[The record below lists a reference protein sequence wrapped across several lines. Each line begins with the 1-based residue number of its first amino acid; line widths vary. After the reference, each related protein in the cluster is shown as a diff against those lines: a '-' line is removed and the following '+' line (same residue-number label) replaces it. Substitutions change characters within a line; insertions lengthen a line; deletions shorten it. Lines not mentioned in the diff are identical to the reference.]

1 MKKNSNLINRL
12 TVISFF
18 TFIIIF
24 SLLHPLTKDNNIS
37 VIERRRLEQ
46 FPKLTVSNL
55 ISDQWVGTLETYLL
69 DQFPMRES
77 FKNLDVFVKQVVFR
91 NGDVDGFYK
100 SGAYLSKIMYPLNE
114 RDVIHNAEKITEIN
128 NRFLSHLNVY
138 IAIVPDKGYFT
149 AKAGGH
155 PSVDYAQ
162 MIDLFKSHLAK
173 NINYIDI
180 FPLLS
185 IEDYY
190 FTDAHWRQEKIVP
203 VAKKIAEVMSIKIPE
218 YDSYNVNTFSPFKGV
233 YYGRSANAFQTES
246 LHYLSN
252 DAINHMSVTYSDQS
266 ENQMVYNPDN
276 LTNLDAYDVFLG
288 GPQPII
294 NIDNSSASTNRE
306 LVVFR
311 DSFGS
316 SLTPLL
322 LSNYSKITLIDLRYI
337 DASQLE
343 QYITFTHQDILFI
356 YNTNVINNRINFK

>member
-1 MKKNSNLINRL
+1 MKKKSNLINRL

-18 TFIIIF
+18 IVIIIF
-24 SLLHPLTKDNNIS
+24 SLLQPLTKDSKLS

-46 FPKLTVSNL
+46 FPQLTASSL
-55 ISDQWVGTLETYLL
+55 ISDQWVGALETYLL

-77 FKNLDVFVKQVVFR
+77 FKNIDAFVKQVVFR
-91 NGDVDGFYK
+91 NGDVDGFYN
-100 SGAYLSKIMYPLNE
+100 SENYLSKIMYPLNE
-114 RDVIHNAEKITEIN
+114 QDVIHNANKITEIN

-138 IAIVPDKGYFT
+138 ITVVPDKGYFT
-149 AKAGGH
+149 AKTDGH
-155 PSVDYAQ
+155 PSVDYTK
-162 MIDLFKSHLAK
+162 MLDLFRSHLAK
-173 NINYIDI
+173 SINYIDI

-190 FTDAHWRQEKIVP
+190 LTDAHWRQEKIVP
-203 VAKKIAEVMSIKIPE
+203 VAKKIADQMSIEIPT
-218 YDSYNVNTFSPFKGV
+218 YDSYTVNTFSPFKGV

-252 DAINHMSVTYSDQS
+252 DVMNHMSVTYSDKVA
-266 ENQMVYNPDN
+266 NQMIYNPDY
-276 LTNLDAYDVFLG
+276 LTHLDAYDVFLG
-288 GPQPII
+288 GPQPIVY
-294 NIDNSSASTNRE
+294 IDNSSASTNRE

-316 SLTPLL
+316 SITPLL

-356 YNTNVINNRINFK
+356 YNTNVLNNRINFK